1 MTRPARARIDLQ
13 ALQQNF
19 ARVREAAPNSRVMA
33 IVKANAYG
41 HGMLNV
47 ARALSGA
54 DAFGVAS
61 LEEAIALREGGIG
74 KTVVLLEG
82 FCEPDELDLISSYRL
97 DTVLH
102 HDSQI
107 EQLRHARPSQPF
119 SVWLKID
126 TGMNRLGFPA
136 GRVPGVM
143 RQLQELPVDRKIR
156 FMSHLACAD
165 ELHNPFTRQQLE
177 CFEEAT
183 RDLPGERGIANS
195 AGILG
200 WPDSHLDW
208 VRPGI
213 MLYGASPFPD
223 RTASSLGL
231 KPVMSL
237 SSVLISVKQCR
248 KGDRVGYGGEWVCP
262 GDRKI
267 GIAAM
272 GYGDGYPRH
281 ASTGTPVLVNGK
293 PASLIGR
300 VSMDMIII
308 DLDGQTQAGV
318 GDPVM
323 LWGEGLPVD
332 RVAANADTI
341 SYQLLCGLTPRV
353 AVDVC

>member
-1 MTRPARARIDLQ
+1 MTRPARALIDLQ

-19 ARVREAAPNSRVMA
+19 ARVSEAAPNSRVMA

-61 LEEAIALREGGIG
+61 LEEAIALREGGIE
-74 KTVVLLEG
+74 KRVVLLEG

-107 EQLRHARPSQPF
+107 EQLRHARPSHALP
-119 SVWLKID
+119 VWLKID

-136 GRVPGVM
+136 GRVRGLM
-143 RQLQELPVDRKIR
+143 RELQELPVERKIR

-165 ELHNPFTRQQLE
+165 ELHNPFTRKQLE
-177 CFEEAT
+177 RFEEAT
-183 RDLPGERGIANS
+183 RNLPGERSIANS

-223 RTASSLGL
+223 RTAGSLGL

-262 GDRKI
+262 GDMNI
-267 GIAAM
+267 GVAAI

-281 ASTGTPVLVNGK
+281 ASSGTPVLVNGN

-308 DLDGQTQAGV
+308 DLDGQTQARV

-323 LWGEGLPVD
+323 LWGDGLPVD

-341 SYQLLCGLTPRV
+341 SYQLLCGLSPRV
-353 AVDVC
+353 ALEVC